1 MSVRL
6 RQAVIAA
13 AELEPVA
20 GPLRAELG
28 LGEPFAD
35 PGVGFF
41 GLHNAVFALGDQFL
55 EVIAPQQP
63 DTAVDRW
70 LARHGGDGGYMLIF
84 QAPDIAAARARAEGL
99 GIRSVW
105 GIDLDDISATHL
117 HPADMGGAI
126 VSIDQ
131 PKPPGSWRWGGPDW
145 EGKVGTG
152 APGELRGVTVAVP
165 DPDAA
170 AARWTEVLGAE
181 PPGVRFEACADAVTT
196 WRVAVP
202 GRSGAVEVGGVRI
215 EFVQAEPEAR
225 HPHQTAAPGAP
236 SEVTE

>member
-13 AELEPVA
+13 AELAPVA
-20 GPLRAELG
+20 DRLREELG

-55 EVIAPQQP
+55 EVIAPQQS

-84 QAPDIAAARARAEGL
+84 QVPDIEAARARAEAL
-99 GIRSVW
+99 GVRTVW
-105 GIDLDDISATHL
+105 GVDLDDISATHL
-117 HPADMGGAI
+117 HPADMRGAI

-131 PKPPGSWRWGGPDW
+131 PDPPGSWRWGGPDW

-152 APGELRGVTVAVP
+152 APGELRGVTVTVP
-165 DPDAA
+165 DPDAT
-170 AARWTEVLGAE
+170 AARWSEVLGAA
-181 PPGVRFEACADAVTT
+181 PPGVRFEAGDDDVTT
-196 WRVAVP
+196 WQVAVP
-202 GRSGAVEVGGVRI
+202 GRSGSVEVGGVRI
-215 EFVQAEPEAR
+215 EFQEA
-225 HPHQTAAPGAP
+225 
-236 SEVTE
+236 

>member
-20 GPLRAELG
+20 GQLREELG
-28 LGEPFAD
+28 LDEPFAD

-55 EVIAPQQP
+55 EVIAPEKP

-84 QAPDIAAARARAEGL
+84 QVPDIATARGRAEGL

-117 HPADMGGAI
+117 HPADVRGAI

-131 PKPPGSWRWGGPDW
+131 PEPPGSWRWGGPHW

-152 APGELRGVTVAVP
+152 APGELRGVTVTVP
-165 DPDAA
+165 EPEQTAA
-170 AARWTEVLGAE
+170 CWAEILGGE
-181 PPGVRFEACADAVTT
+181 PPGVRFEAGDDDVTT
-196 WRVAVP
+196 WRVSVP
-202 GRSGAVEVGGVRI
+202 GRSGAVDVGGVRI
-215 EFVQAEPEAR
+215 
-225 HPHQTAAPGAP
+225 
-236 SEVTE
+236 